1 MKKWLLLAV
10 VIVLLVGYTTAD
22 MGIDPVLET
31 QGLSTQ
37 TVVRGYGTL
46 SHISDVALQ
55 ITDSIAGLNGI
66 PPLEDSST
74 EGSIDVI
81 PDNPLVAIAEGV
93 NQGAVYYASV
103 YTEDTN
109 TNGLGEI
116 GYTKDLGINTNE
128 MVTGQSNIEAVKQ
141 IVYIGEA
148 GSKVLSNDFL
158 SVDGAGN
165 PSPSARF
172 GLGLNTEAPEPG
184 ELASKSL
191 CPFAGG
197 SAIPA
202 FCSHVESASSI
213 DMNIADVA
221 TTMNA
226 RFIVPSADTPVS
238 LNNNVQ
244 VTNSMGKVTAGI
256 DAKIREG
263 GIPHEDIQEFTVPI
277 EICTA
282 EGGCAVY
289 EFDGWVGIFTSDLVE
304 EATMHDF
311 TSFDGSIATFTKSMS
326 YTSGNL
332 L

>member
-1 MKKWLLLAV
+1 
-10 VIVLLVGYTTAD
+10 
-22 MGIDPVLET
+22 LEAT
-31 QGLSTQ
+31 
-37 TVVRGYGTL
+37 
-46 SHISDVALQ
+46 
-55 ITDSIAGLNGI
+55 
-66 PPLEDSST
+66 
-74 EGSIDVI
+74 
-81 PDNPLVAIAEGV
+81 AEGV

-103 YTEDTN
+103 YTEDTD

-116 GYTKDLGINTNE
+116 GYTKDLGINTKA

-184 ELASKSL
+184 ELASNKFL
-191 CPFAGG
+191 CPFAGE
-197 SAIPA
+197 STIPA

-244 VTNSMGKVTAGI
+244 VSNSMGKVSAGI

-263 GIPHEDIQEFTVPI
+263 GDPYEDIQEFTQPI
-277 EICTA
+277 QICTPG
-282 EGGCAVY
+282 GGCTVY
-289 EFDGWVGIFTSDLVE
+289 EFNGWVGIMSSDLVE

-311 TSFDGSIATFTKSMS
+311 TSFDGSIASFTKSMS
-326 YTSGNL
+326 YTSRNL